1 MSAADLDLDQLSPSE
16 RTALETYTTVTGQE
30 PAEAITLLRRSQWNV
45 QVGAPSSSAEI
56 ACSHPTQIAISKFF
70 DGEGPDPVEE
80 ARAAMAQSPP
90 PRPTRQ
96 TQNLMSDDLTEQ
108 LSPATRSADLA
119 RRIDTQPE
127 DQPVYRPPFLL
138 ALLFTPFNLIYRL
151 LYSSFRLFGT
161 LFPFLPRLFNA
172 TANPALQG
180 ARRNTTGRRPLG
192 PQDTAARFIR
202 EFEEEHGSHSIPFM
216 ENGYNMA
223 LEKAHRELKFLLV
236 ILISPEHDDTNGWV
250 RETLLAPETVEFL
263 NDPQNNLLVW
273 GGNVQDSEAYQV
285 SNSLRCTKFPF
296 AAVIVHTPNVSST
309 AMSVVG
315 RIAGTIA
322 PSEFMDRLRSATTS
336 NQEPLERIRS
346 TRAEQQA
353 SRSLREQQDSA
364 YERSLA
370 IDRERARQRREAE
383 AARQREEQEAAERQ
397 SAEEQKQKD
406 LAQWKL
412 WRAQSVGAEP
422 GTEVKDA
429 VRISVRLPS
438 GERIMRRFAPDADIE
453 ELYAVVECYEVLQD
467 EARPPD
473 ISKPEGFEHQY
484 GFRLV
489 SPMPRVVYAVEDGG
503 TIREKIGR
511 GGNLLLEP
519 IEDDEEEQVGEA

>member
-1 MSAADLDLDQLSPSE
+1 
-16 RTALETYTTVTGQE
+16 
-30 PAEAITLLRRSQWNV
+30 
-45 QVGAPSSSAEI
+45 
-56 ACSHPTQIAISKFF
+56 
-70 DGEGPDPVEE
+70 
-80 ARAAMAQSPP
+80 MAQSPP

-108 LSPATRSADLA
+108 LSPTVRSADLA

-138 ALLFTPFNLIYRL
+138 ALLFTPFNLIYRVL
-151 LYSSFRLFGT
+151 CGSFRLFGT
-161 LFPFLPRLFNA
+161 LFPFLPRLFNR

-192 PQDTAARFIR
+192 PKDTAARFIR
-202 EFEEEHGSHSIPFM
+202 EFEEEHGSHSIPFL

-236 ILISPEHDDTNGWV
+236 ILMSPEHDDTNGWA
-250 RETLLAPETVEFL
+250 RETLLAPEIVEFL

-285 SNSLRCTKFPF
+285 ANSLRCTKFPF
-296 AAVIVHTPNVSST
+296 AAVIVHTPSVSST

-315 RIAGTIA
+315 RITGTLA
-322 PSEFMDRLRSATTS
+322 PSEFLTRLRTAITS

-370 IDRERARQRREAE
+370 IDRERARLRREAE
-383 AARQREEQEAAERQ
+383 EARQREEREAAERQ
-397 SAEEQKQKD
+397 AAEEKKQQD

-412 WRAQSVGAEP
+412 WRAQLLGAEP
-422 GTEVKDA
+422 GNEVKDA
-429 VRISVRLPS
+429 IRVSVRLPS
-438 GERIMRRFAPDADIE
+438 GERIVRRFEPYAEIE

-467 EARPPD
+467 EARPMD
-473 ISKPEGFEHQY
+473 ISKPEGFEHKY

-489 SPMPRVVYAVEDGG
+489 SPMPRAIYPVEEGG
-503 TIREKIGR
+503 RIRDRIGR
-511 GGNLLLEP
+511 GGNLLVEP
-519 IEDDEEEQVGEA
+519 VEDEDDDDDEDEDEE